1 MLRRL
6 YRCAVRLHPSSFRRR
21 FGDEMLYIFDQQKGR
36 LAALGLVLD
45 CVFSLLRQCTLRPH
59 IDIELPA
66 ALLSPTA
73 DHIPSF
79 GTLDTFRPRASA
91 IINGT
96 VLSLILFC
104 MTVFAIRYSWIH
116 VLNLRIRE
124 VEFVSGQQVYPQTR
138 ASGSVGNSTQRII
151 QGVKK
156 SNHISERL
164 RVDVIPVEPES
175 TQTKSIASSSPRA
188 SAAPVRTRGVTIWL
202 RLELYV
208 GKYISNS
215 PPAKISIRIEGD
227 HLSLAAAGHQHLAL
241 SPVSPTRFVIVGA
254 ENNYVE
260 FTPDGQGRICGLSLA
275 EGGNVIAAQ
284 RQ

>member
-1 MLRRL
+1 MLERL

-21 FGDEMLYIFDQQKGR
+21 FGDEMLYIFDQQKGT
-36 LAALGLVLD
+36 LAALGVMLD
-45 CVFSLLRQCTLRPH
+45 CVFSLLRQWASQ
-59 IDIELPA
+59 LPA
-66 ALLSPTA
+66 APLLNPVEN
-73 DHIPSF
+73 HIPSF
-79 GTLDTFRPRASA
+79 ETLDTFRPRASA

-124 VEFVSGQQVYPQTR
+124 IAVVPSQQVYSQ
-138 ASGSVGNSTQRII
+138 ASPSHSAGTSTQPLTRYS
-151 QGVKK
+151 KK
-156 SNHISERL
+156 SSERL
-164 RVDVIPVEPES
+164 QVDVIPTEAER
-175 TQTKSIASSSPRA
+175 TQTEINASASPRTP
-188 SAAPVRTRGVTIWL
+188 AAPVRTRGVVIWL

-227 HLSLAAAGHQHLAL
+227 HLSLTAAGHPRLAL

-254 ENNYVE
+254 ESSYVD
-260 FTPDGQGRICGLSLA
+260 FTPDDLGGIRCLSLG
-275 EGGNVIAAQ
+275 ESGNVITAQ